1 MLQDLTFI
9 NRASKLYT
17 PIPDKKFD
25 FYFGTV
31 YNRLCDK
38 AVNFIVISFSVLCGL
53 KLQDSGGYGHGKF
66 TRWGYWL

>member
-1 MLQDLTFI
+1 MLQGLTFI
-9 NRASKLYT
+9 NARQKFYASL
-17 PIPDKKFD
+17 PNKKFD

-31 YNRLCDK
+31 YNRFRDK

-53 KLQDSGGYGHGKF
+53 KLQNSGGYGHGKF